1 MAFDMAFGYK
11 LRQTKKNKAMTIEDI
26 LSREE
31 GQTFDRKSI
40 RIKPKDLA
48 VTIIAFANA
57 DGGDLVLGITDGKKE
72 IEGVDDDQKV
82 LNEIRRTPFDF
93 CIPSVNT
100 QVEMLPCVDRTGKD
114 NHVLVFHIEPS
125 MRVYANQADEVFL
138 RVGDKSKKLS
148 FDERFQLMNDKGQTC
163 YEETAVYSAEL
174 NDIDMTLVD
183 DYCQKIRYGK
193 SSLEFLTENHGY
205 IIEKNGKLHP
215 TIVTLLLFGKKPQD
229 FLPRASVR
237 FIRYEGTEEKT
248 GTEMNVIKDVIF
260 EGPVREQIDKSVAF
274 LATQIKE
281 RTYLGAD
288 GKFVTEAEYPEFVRQ
303 EMIVNACCHRDL
315 SITGTDIQ
323 VKLFDDK
330 LVVESPGNL
339 PGLVRPDN
347 IRHTHFSRNPRLA
360 RYLKTYKYVKE
371 FGEGVDRMCREME
384 ADGLLPIKYYKNDFI
399 LRAVAW
405 SKNAKVDSNDKVA
418 ISSDKVAIS
427 SDKVAIKWS
436 EVKEKCSPNTIKIL
450 EHLVKNASISN
461 AIAREITGLSSPGV
475 RKILNGL
482 VETKIVTPEGEKK
495 SRVYHLKV
503 DFTFD

>member
-1 MAFDMAFGYK
+1 
-11 LRQTKKNKAMTIEDI
+11 MTIEDI

-183 DYCQKIRYGK
+183 DYCQKIGYGK

-384 ADGLLPIKYYKNDFI
+384 ADGLLPIKYYKNNFI

-405 SKNAKVDSNDKVA
+405 SKNAKVD
-418 ISSDKVAIS
+418 SSDKVAIS

>member
-1 MAFDMAFGYK
+1 
-11 LRQTKKNKAMTIEDI
+11 MTIEDI

-48 VTIIAFANA
+48 VTMIAFANA
-57 DGGDLVLGITDGKKE
+57 DGGDLVVGITDGKKE
-72 IEGVDDDQKV
+72 IEGVDGDEKI

-93 CIPSVNT
+93 CAPSVNA
-100 QVEMLPCVDRTGKD
+100 QVEMVPCLDRTGKD

-125 MRVYANQADEVFL
+125 LRVYANQADEVFL

-148 FDERFQLMNDKGQTC
+148 FDERFQLMNDKGQSC
-163 YEETAVYSAEL
+163 YEETAVYSAGL
-174 NDIDMTLVD
+174 DDIDMSLVD
-183 DYCQKIRYGK
+183 DYCQKSGYSK
-193 SSLEFLTENHGY
+193 SSMEFLTENHGY
-205 IIEKNGKLHP
+205 VVERNGKKHP
-215 TIVTLLLFGKKPQD
+215 TVASLLMFGKKPQD

-248 GTEMNVIKDVIF
+248 GAEMNVIKDVIF
-260 EGPVREQIDKSVAF
+260 EGPVREQIDKSVSF

-288 GKFVTEAEYPEFVRQ
+288 GKFITEVEYPEFVRQ

-323 VKLFDDK
+323 VKLFDDR

-399 LRAVAW
+399 LQAVAW
-405 SKNAKVDSNDKVA
+405 SKNAKNAGSDKMAISGDKVLISVDKEA
-418 ISSDKVAIS
+418 ISGDKVL
-427 SDKVAIKWS
+427 IKWN
-436 EVKEKCSPNTIKIL
+436 EVKERCLPNTIKIL
-450 EHLVKNASISN
+450 EYLAQNESISN
-461 AIAREITGLSSPGV
+461 AAAREITGLSASGV
-475 RKILNGL
+475 RRILNDL
-482 VETKIVTPEGEKK
+482 IENKIVVPKGDKK
-495 SRVYHLKV
+495 SRVYHLIV
-503 DFTFD
+503 EFEFD

>member
-1 MAFDMAFGYK
+1 
-11 LRQTKKNKAMTIEDI
+11 MTIEDI

-57 DGGDLVLGITDGKKE
+57 DGGDLVVGITDGKKE

-174 NDIDMTLVD
+174 NDIDITLVD
-183 DYCQKIRYGK
+183 DYCQKIGYGK

-405 SKNAKVDSNDKVA
+405 SKNAKVDSSDKVA

>member
-1 MAFDMAFGYK
+1 
-11 LRQTKKNKAMTIEDI
+11 MTIEDI

-57 DGGDLVLGITDGKKE
+57 DGGDLVVGITDGKKE

-93 CIPSVNT
+93 CVPSVNT
-100 QVEMLPCVDRTGKD
+100 QVEMLSCVDRTGKD

-183 DYCQKIRYGK
+183 DYCQKIGYGK

-339 PGLVRPDN
+339 PGLVRPEN

>member
-1 MAFDMAFGYK
+1 
-11 LRQTKKNKAMTIEDI
+11 MTIEDI

-57 DGGDLVLGITDGKKE
+57 DGGDLVVGITDGKKE

-100 QVEMLPCVDRTGKD
+100 HLEMLPCVDRTGKD

-163 YEETAVYSAEL
+163 YEETAVYNAEL
-174 NDIDMTLVD
+174 SDIDMTLVD
-183 DYCQKIRYGK
+183 DYCQKIGYGK

-288 GKFVTEAEYPEFVRQ
+288 GKFVTETEYPEFVRQ

-405 SKNAKVDSNDKVA
+405 SKNSKVDSSDKVA

>member
-1 MAFDMAFGYK
+1 
-11 LRQTKKNKAMTIEDI
+11 MTIEDI

-31 GQTFDRKSI
+31 GQTFDRKSV

-48 VTIIAFANA
+48 VTMIAFANA
-57 DGGDLVLGITDGKKE
+57 DGGDLVVGITDGKRE
-72 IEGVDDDQKV
+72 IEGVDGDEKI
-82 LNEIRRTPFDF
+82 LNDIRRTPFDF
-93 CIPSVNT
+93 CSPSVNA
-100 QVEMLPCVDRTGKD
+100 QIEMVPCVDRTGKD

-125 MRVYANQADEVFL
+125 LRVYANQADEVFL

-148 FDERFQLMNDKGQTC
+148 FDERFQLMNDKGQSC
-163 YEETAVYSAEL
+163 YEETAVYSAGL
-174 NDIDMTLVD
+174 DDLDMALVD
-183 DYCQKIRYGK
+183 DYCQKSGYGK
-193 SSLEFLTENHGY
+193 SSMELLTENHGY
-205 IIEKNGKLHP
+205 LVERNGKMHP
-215 TIVTLLLFGKKPQD
+215 TVVSLLMFGKKPQD

-248 GTEMNVIKDVIF
+248 GAEMNVIKDMIF

-288 GKFVTEAEYPEFVRQ
+288 GKFVTEVEYPEFVRQ

-323 VKLFDDK
+323 VKLFDDR

-405 SKNAKVDSNDKVA
+405 SKNAKDA
-418 ISSDKVAIS
+418 GSDKVAIS

-436 EVKEKCSPNTIKIL
+436 EVKERCSPNTIKIL
-450 EHLVKNASISN
+450 EHLAQNGSISN
-461 AIAREITGLSSPGV
+461 AVAREITGLSSPGA
-475 RKILNGL
+475 RKILSHLAEN
-482 VETKIVTPEGEKK
+482 KIVSPEGDKK
-495 SRVYHLKV
+495 SRVYHLMV
-503 DFTFD
+503 EFIFD

>member
-1 MAFDMAFGYK
+1 
-11 LRQTKKNKAMTIEDI
+11 MTIEDI

-31 GQTFDRKSI
+31 GQTFDRKSV
-40 RIKPKDLA
+40 RINPKDLA
-48 VTIIAFANA
+48 VTMIAFANA
-57 DGGDLVLGITDGKKE
+57 DGGDLVVGITDGKKE
-72 IEGVDDDQKV
+72 IEGVDGDENI

-93 CIPSVNT
+93 CAPSVNA
-100 QVEMLPCVDRTGKD
+100 QIEMVPCVDRTGQD

-125 MRVYANQADEVFL
+125 LRVYANQADEVFL

-148 FDERFQLMNDKGQTC
+148 FDERFQLMNDKGQSC
-163 YEETAVYSAEL
+163 YEETAVYSAGL
-174 NDIDMTLVD
+174 DDIDMNLVD
-183 DYCQKIRYGK
+183 DYCQKLGYSK
-193 SSLEFLTENHGY
+193 SSMEFLTENHGY
-205 IIEKNGKLHP
+205 VVEKNGMLHP
-215 TIVTLLLFGKKPQD
+215 TVVSLLLFGKKPQD

-288 GKFVTEAEYPEFVRQ
+288 GKFVTEVEYPEFVRQ

-323 VKLFDDK
+323 VKLFDDR

-405 SKNAKVDSNDKVA
+405 SKNAKDAGSDKVA
-418 ISSDKVAIS
+418 TSSDKVALS

-436 EVKEKCSPNTIKIL
+436 DVKEKCSPNTIKIL
-450 EHLVKNASISN
+450 EHLAQNGSISN
-461 AIAREITGLSSPGV
+461 AVAREITGLSSPGA
-475 RKILNGL
+475 RKILSHLAEN
-482 VETKIVTPEGEKK
+482 KIVSPEGDKK
-495 SRVYHLKV
+495 SRVYHLMV
-503 DFTFD
+503 EFIFD

>member
-1 MAFDMAFGYK
+1 MAFGYK

-163 YEETAVYSAEL
+163 YEETAVYNAEL
-174 NDIDMTLVD
+174 SDIDMTLVD
-183 DYCQKIRYGK
+183 DYCQKIGYGK

-405 SKNAKVDSNDKVA
+405 SKNSKVDSSDKVA

>member
-1 MAFDMAFGYK
+1 
-11 LRQTKKNKAMTIEDI
+11 MTIEDI

-57 DGGDLVLGITDGKKE
+57 DGGDLVVGITDGKKE

-174 NDIDMTLVD
+174 NDIDITLVD
-183 DYCQKIRYGK
+183 DYCQKIGYGK

-384 ADGLLPIKYYKNDFI
+384 ADGLLPIKYYKNNFI

-405 SKNAKVDSNDKVA
+405 SKNAKVD
-418 ISSDKVAIS
+418 SSDKVAIS

>member
-1 MAFDMAFGYK
+1 MAFGYK

-405 SKNAKVDSNDKVA
+405 SKNAKVDSSDKVA

>member
-1 MAFDMAFGYK
+1 
-11 LRQTKKNKAMTIEDI
+11 MTIEDI

-48 VTIIAFANA
+48 VTMIAFANA
-57 DGGDLVLGITDGKKE
+57 DGGDLVVGITDSKKE
-72 IEGVDDDQKV
+72 IEGVDGDEKI

-93 CIPSVNT
+93 CAPSVNA
-100 QVEMLPCVDRTGKD
+100 QVEMVPCVDRTGKD

-125 MRVYANQADEVFL
+125 LRVYANQADEVFL

-148 FDERFQLMNDKGQTC
+148 FDERFQLMNDKGQSC

-174 NDIDMTLVD
+174 DDIDMSLVD
-183 DYCQKIRYGK
+183 DYCQKSGYSK
-193 SSLEFLTENHGY
+193 SSMEFLTENHGY
-205 IIEKNGKLHP
+205 VVERNGKKHP
-215 TIVTLLLFGKKPQD
+215 TVASLLMFGKKPQD

-248 GTEMNVIKDVIF
+248 GAEMNVIKDVIF

-288 GKFVTEAEYPEFVRQ
+288 GKFITEVEYPEFVRQ

-323 VKLFDDK
+323 VKLFDDR

-399 LRAVAW
+399 LQAVAW
-405 SKNAKVDSNDKVA
+405 SKNAKEA
-418 ISSDKVAIS
+418 GSDKVAIS
-427 SDKVAIKWS
+427 GDKVLISVDKEAISGDKVLIKWN
-436 EVKEKCSPNTIKIL
+436 EVKERCLPNTIKIL
-450 EHLVKNASISN
+450 EYLAQNESISN
-461 AIAREITGLSSPGV
+461 AAAREITGLSASGV
-475 RKILNGL
+475 RRILNDL
-482 VETKIVTPEGEKK
+482 IENKIVVPKGDKK
-495 SRVYHLKV
+495 SRVYHLIV
-503 DFTFD
+503 EFVFD

>member
-1 MAFDMAFGYK
+1 
-11 LRQTKKNKAMTIEDI
+11 MTIEDI

-31 GQTFDRKSI
+31 GQTFDRKSV

-48 VTIIAFANA
+48 VTMIAFANA
-57 DGGDLVLGITDGKKE
+57 DGGDLVVGITDGKRE
-72 IEGVDDDQKV
+72 IEGVDGDEKI
-82 LNEIRRTPFDF
+82 LNDIRRTPFDF
-93 CIPSVNT
+93 CSPSVNA
-100 QVEMLPCVDRTGKD
+100 QIEMVPCVDRTGKD

-125 MRVYANQADEVFL
+125 LRVYANQADEVFL

-148 FDERFQLMNDKGQTC
+148 FDERFQLMNDKGQSC
-163 YEETAVYSAEL
+163 YEETAVYSAGL
-174 NDIDMTLVD
+174 DDLDMALVD
-183 DYCQKIRYGK
+183 DYCQKSGYGK
-193 SSLEFLTENHGY
+193 SSMELLTENHGY
-205 IIEKNGKLHP
+205 LVERNGKMHP
-215 TIVTLLLFGKKPQD
+215 TVVSLLMFGKKPQD

-248 GTEMNVIKDVIF
+248 GAEMNVIKDMIF

-288 GKFVTEAEYPEFVRQ
+288 GKFVTEVEYPEFVRQ

-323 VKLFDDK
+323 VKLFDDR

-405 SKNAKVDSNDKVA
+405 SKNAKDAGSDKVA

-436 EVKEKCSPNTIKIL
+436 EVKERCSPNTIKIL
-450 EHLVKNASISN
+450 EHLAQNGSISN
-461 AIAREITGLSSPGV
+461 AVAREITGLSSPGA
-475 RKILNGL
+475 RKILSHLAEN
-482 VETKIVTPEGEKK
+482 KIVSPEGDKK
-495 SRVYHLKV
+495 SRVYHLMV
-503 DFTFD
+503 EFIFD

>member
-1 MAFDMAFGYK
+1 
-11 LRQTKKNKAMTIEDI
+11 MTIEDI

>member
-360 RYLKTYKYVKE
+360 RYLKT
-371 FGEGVDRMCREME
+371 
-384 ADGLLPIKYYKNDFI
+384 
-399 LRAVAW
+399 
-405 SKNAKVDSNDKVA
+405 
-418 ISSDKVAIS
+418 
-427 SDKVAIKWS
+427 
-436 EVKEKCSPNTIKIL
+436 
-450 EHLVKNASISN
+450 
-461 AIAREITGLSSPGV
+461 
-475 RKILNGL
+475 
-482 VETKIVTPEGEKK
+482 
-495 SRVYHLKV
+495 
-503 DFTFD
+503 

>member
-1 MAFDMAFGYK
+1 
-11 LRQTKKNKAMTIEDI
+11 MTIEDI

-31 GQTFDRKSI
+31 GQTFDRKSV

-48 VTIIAFANA
+48 VTMIAFANA
-57 DGGDLVLGITDGKKE
+57 DGGDLVVGITDGKRN
-72 IEGVDDDQKV
+72 IEGVDGDEKI
-82 LNEIRRTPFDF
+82 LNDIRRTPFDF
-93 CIPSVNT
+93 CVPSVNA
-100 QVEMLPCVDRTGKD
+100 QVDMVPCIDRTGKE

-125 MRVYANQADEVFL
+125 LRVYANQADEVFL

-148 FDERFQLMNDKGQTC
+148 FDERFQLMNDKGQSC
-163 YEETAVYSAEL
+163 YEETVVYSAGL
-174 NDIDMTLVD
+174 DDLDMALVD
-183 DYCQKIRYGK
+183 DYCQKSGYGK
-193 SSLEFLTENHGY
+193 SSMEFLTENHGY
-205 IIEKNGKLHP
+205 VVEKNGKLHP
-215 TIVTLLLFGKKPQD
+215 TVVSLLLFGKKPQD

-237 FIRYEGTEEKT
+237 FIRYEGIEEKT

-260 EGPVREQIDKSVAF
+260 EGSVREQIDKSVAF

-288 GKFVTEAEYPEFVRQ
+288 GKFVTEVEYPEFVRQ

-323 VKLFDDK
+323 VKLFDDR

-347 IRHTHFSRNPRLA
+347 IRYTHFSRNPRLA

-405 SKNAKVDSNDKVA
+405 SKNAKDA
-418 ISSDKVAIS
+418 GSDKVAIS

-436 EVKEKCSPNTIKIL
+436 EVKERCSPNTIKIL
-450 EHLVKNASISN
+450 EHLAQNGSISN

-475 RKILNGL
+475 RKIFSHLAEN
-482 VETKIVTPEGEKK
+482 KIVSPEGDKK
-495 SRVYHLKV
+495 SRIYHLMV
-503 DFTFD
+503 EFMFD

>member
-1 MAFDMAFGYK
+1 MAFGYK

-163 YEETAVYSAEL
+163 YEETAVYNAEL
-174 NDIDMTLVD
+174 SDIDMTLVD

-405 SKNAKVDSNDKVA
+405 SKNAKVDS
-418 ISSDKVAIS
+418 SDKVAIS

>member
-1 MAFDMAFGYK
+1 
-11 LRQTKKNKAMTIEDI
+11 MTIEEI

-31 GQTFDRKSI
+31 GQTFDRKSV

-48 VTIIAFANA
+48 VTMIAFANA
-57 DGGDLVLGITDGKKE
+57 DGGDLVVGITDGKKE
-72 IEGVDDDQKV
+72 IEGVDGDENI

-93 CIPSVNT
+93 CAPSVNA
-100 QVEMLPCVDRTGKD
+100 QIEMVPCIDRTGKD

-125 MRVYANQADEVFL
+125 LRVYANQADEVFL

-148 FDERFQLMNDKGQTC
+148 FDERFQLMNDKGQSC
-163 YEETAVYSAEL
+163 YEETAVYSAGL
-174 NDIDMTLVD
+174 DDIDMTLVD
-183 DYCQKIRYGK
+183 DYCQKIGYGK
-193 SSLEFLTENHGY
+193 SSMEFLTENHGY
-205 IIEKNGKLHP
+205 VVEKNGKLHP
-215 TIVTLLLFGKKPQD
+215 TVVSLLLFGKKPQD

-288 GKFVTEAEYPEFVRQ
+288 GKFVTEVEYPEFVRQ

-323 VKLFDDK
+323 VKLFDDR

-405 SKNAKVDSNDKVA
+405 SKNAKDAGSDKVA
-418 ISSDKVAIS
+418 LSSDKVALS

-436 EVKEKCSPNTIKIL
+436 DVKEKCSPNTIKIL
-450 EHLVKNASISN
+450 EHLAHNGSISN
-461 AIAREITGLSSPGV
+461 AVAREITGLSSPGA
-475 RKILNGL
+475 RKILSHLAEN
-482 VETKIVTPEGEKK
+482 KIVSPEGDKK
-495 SRVYHLKV
+495 SRVYHLMV
-503 DFTFD
+503 EFIFD

>member
-1 MAFDMAFGYK
+1 
-11 LRQTKKNKAMTIEDI
+11 MTIEDI

-31 GQTFDRKSI
+31 GQTFDRKSV

-48 VTIIAFANA
+48 VTMIAFANA
-57 DGGDLVLGITDGKKE
+57 DGGDLVVGITDGKKE
-72 IEGVDDDQKV
+72 IEGVDGDEKI
-82 LNEIRRTPFDF
+82 LNDIRRTPFDF
-93 CIPSVNT
+93 CSPSVNA
-100 QVEMLPCVDRTGKD
+100 QIEMVPCVDRTGKD

-125 MRVYANQADEVFL
+125 LRVYANQADEVFL

-148 FDERFQLMNDKGQTC
+148 FDERFQLMNDKGQSC
-163 YEETAVYSAEL
+163 YEETAVYSAGL
-174 NDIDMTLVD
+174 DDLDMALVD
-183 DYCQKIRYGK
+183 DYCQKSGYDK
-193 SSLEFLTENHGY
+193 SSMEFLTENHGY
-205 IIEKNGKLHP
+205 LVERNGKMHP
-215 TIVTLLLFGKKPQD
+215 TVVSLLMFGKKPQD

-248 GTEMNVIKDVIF
+248 GAEMNVIKDMIF

-288 GKFVTEAEYPEFVRQ
+288 GKFITEVEYPEFVRQ

-323 VKLFDDK
+323 VKLFDDR

-371 FGEGVDRMCREME
+371 FGEGVDRMCRDME

-405 SKNAKVDSNDKVA
+405 SKNAKDAGSDKEAISGDKLLISVDKEATSGDKVL
-418 ISSDKVAIS
+418 
-427 SDKVAIKWS
+427 IKWS
-436 EVKEKCSPNTIKIL
+436 EVKGRCLPNTIKIL
-450 EHLVKNASISN
+450 EYLAHNESISN
-461 AIAREITGLSSPGV
+461 SVAREITGLSASGV
-475 RKILNGL
+475 RRILNNL
-482 VETKIVTPEGEKK
+482 IENKIVSPVGDKK
-495 SRVYHLKV
+495 SRVYHLMV
-503 DFTFD
+503 AFIFD

>member
-1 MAFDMAFGYK
+1 
-11 LRQTKKNKAMTIEDI
+11 MTIEDI

-405 SKNAKVDSNDKVA
+405 SKNAKVDS
-418 ISSDKVAIS
+418 SDKVAIS

>member
-1 MAFDMAFGYK
+1 
-11 LRQTKKNKAMTIEDI
+11 MTIEDI

-57 DGGDLVLGITDGKKE
+57 DGGDLVVGITDGKKE

-148 FDERFQLMNDKGQTC
+148 FGERFQLMNDKVQTC

-174 NDIDMTLVD
+174 NDIYMTLVD
-183 DYCQKIRYGK
+183 DYCQKIGYGK

-339 PGLVRPDN
+339 PGLVRPEN

>member
-1 MAFDMAFGYK
+1 
-11 LRQTKKNKAMTIEDI
+11 MTIEDI

-48 VTIIAFANA
+48 VTMIAFANA
-57 DGGDLVLGITDGKKE
+57 DGGDLVVGITDGKKE
-72 IEGVDDDQKV
+72 IEGVDGDEKI

-93 CIPSVNT
+93 CAPSVNA
-100 QVEMLPCVDRTGKD
+100 QVEMVPCVDRTGKD

-125 MRVYANQADEVFL
+125 LRVYANQADEVFL

-148 FDERFQLMNDKGQTC
+148 FDERFQLMNDKGQSC

-174 NDIDMTLVD
+174 DDIDMSLVD
-183 DYCQKIRYGK
+183 DYCQKSGYSK
-193 SSLEFLTENHGY
+193 SSMEFLTENHGY
-205 IIEKNGKLHP
+205 VVERNGKKHP
-215 TIVTLLLFGKKPQD
+215 TVASLLMFGKKPQD

-288 GKFVTEAEYPEFVRQ
+288 GKFITEVEYPEFVRQ

-323 VKLFDDK
+323 VKLFDDR

-399 LRAVAW
+399 LQAVAW
-405 SKNAKVDSNDKVA
+405 SKNAKEA
-418 ISSDKVAIS
+418 GSDKVAIS
-427 SDKVAIKWS
+427 GDKVLISVDKEAISGDKVLIKWN
-436 EVKEKCSPNTIKIL
+436 EVKERCLPNTIKIL
-450 EHLVKNASISN
+450 EYLAQNESISN
-461 AIAREITGLSSPGV
+461 AAAREITGLSASGV
-475 RKILNGL
+475 RRILNDL
-482 VETKIVTPEGEKK
+482 IENKIVVPKGDKK
-495 SRVYHLKV
+495 SRVYHLIV
-503 DFTFD
+503 EFVFD

>member
-1 MAFDMAFGYK
+1 
-11 LRQTKKNKAMTIEDI
+11 MTIEDI

-48 VTIIAFANA
+48 VTMIAFANA
-57 DGGDLVLGITDGKKE
+57 DGGDLVVGITDGKKE
-72 IEGVDDDQKV
+72 IEGVDGDEKI

-93 CIPSVNT
+93 CAPSVNA
-100 QVEMLPCVDRTGKD
+100 QVEMVPCIDRTGKD

-125 MRVYANQADEVFL
+125 LRVYANQADEVFL

-148 FDERFQLMNDKGQTC
+148 FDERFQLMNDKGQSC

-174 NDIDMTLVD
+174 DDIDMSLVD
-183 DYCQKIRYGK
+183 DYCQKSGYSK
-193 SSLEFLTENHGY
+193 SSMEFLTENHGY
-205 IIEKNGKLHP
+205 VVERNGKKHP
-215 TIVTLLLFGKKPQD
+215 TVASLLMFGKKPQD

-288 GKFVTEAEYPEFVRQ
+288 GKFITEVEYPEFVRQ

-323 VKLFDDK
+323 VKLFDDR

-399 LRAVAW
+399 LQAVAW
-405 SKNAKVDSNDKVA
+405 SKNAKEA
-418 ISSDKVAIS
+418 GSDKVAIS
-427 SDKVAIKWS
+427 GDKVLISVDKEAISGDKVLIKWN
-436 EVKEKCSPNTIKIL
+436 EVKERCLPNTIKIL
-450 EHLVKNASISN
+450 EYLTQNESISN
-461 AIAREITGLSSPGV
+461 AAAREITGLSASGV
-475 RKILNGL
+475 RRILNDL
-482 VETKIVTPEGEKK
+482 IENKIVVPKGDKK
-495 SRVYHLKV
+495 SRVYHLIV
-503 DFTFD
+503 EFVFD

>member
-1 MAFDMAFGYK
+1 
-11 LRQTKKNKAMTIEDI
+11 MTIEDI

-57 DGGDLVLGITDGKKE
+57 DGGDLVVGITDGKKE

-174 NDIDMTLVD
+174 NDIDITLVD
-183 DYCQKIRYGK
+183 DYCQKIGYGK

-405 SKNAKVDSNDKVA
+405 SKNAKVDS
-418 ISSDKVAIS
+418 SDKVAIS

>member
-1 MAFDMAFGYK
+1 
-11 LRQTKKNKAMTIEDI
+11 MTIEDI

-31 GQTFDRKSI
+31 GQTFDRKSV

-48 VTIIAFANA
+48 VTMIAFANA
-57 DGGDLVLGITDGKKE
+57 DGGDLVVGITDGKRE
-72 IEGVDDDQKV
+72 IEGVDGDEKI
-82 LNEIRRTPFDF
+82 LNDIRRTPFDF
-93 CIPSVNT
+93 CSPSVNA
-100 QVEMLPCVDRTGKD
+100 QIEMVPCIDRTGKE

-125 MRVYANQADEVFL
+125 LRVYANQADEVFL

-148 FDERFQLMNDKGQTC
+148 FDERFQLMNDKGQSC
-163 YEETAVYSAEL
+163 YEETAVYSAGL
-174 NDIDMTLVD
+174 DDIDMSLVD
-183 DYCQKIRYGK
+183 DYCQKSGYGK
-193 SSLEFLTENHGY
+193 SSMEFLTENHGY
-205 IIEKNGKLHP
+205 VVERNGKKHP
-215 TIVTLLLFGKKPQD
+215 TVASLLMFGKKPQD

-237 FIRYEGTEEKT
+237 FIRYEGREEKT
-248 GTEMNVIKDVIF
+248 GAEMNVIKDVIF

-288 GKFVTEAEYPEFVRQ
+288 GKFITEVEYPEFVRQ

-323 VKLFDDK
+323 VKLFDDR

-399 LRAVAW
+399 LQAVAW
-405 SKNAKVDSNDKVA
+405 SKNAKNA
-418 ISSDKVAIS
+418 GSDKMATS

-436 EVKEKCSPNTIKIL
+436 EVTERCAPNTIKIL
-450 EHLVKNASISN
+450 EYLIKNGSVSN
-461 AIAREITGLSSPGV
+461 TVAREITWLSSPGV
-475 RKILNGL
+475 RKILSNL
-482 VETKIVTPEGEKK
+482 VENKIVSPEGGNK
-495 SRVYHLKV
+495 SRVYHLIV
-503 DFTFD
+503 EFVFD

>member
-1 MAFDMAFGYK
+1 
-11 LRQTKKNKAMTIEDI
+11 MTIEDI

-31 GQTFDRKSI
+31 GQTFDRKSV

-48 VTIIAFANA
+48 VTMIAFANA
-57 DGGDLVLGITDGKKE
+57 DGGDLVVGITDGKKE
-72 IEGVDDDQKV
+72 IEGVDGDENI

-93 CIPSVNT
+93 CAPSVNA
-100 QVEMLPCVDRTGKD
+100 QIEMVPCVDRTGQD

-125 MRVYANQADEVFL
+125 LRVYANQADEVFL

-148 FDERFQLMNDKGQTC
+148 FDERFQLMNDKGQSC
-163 YEETAVYSAEL
+163 YEETAVYSAGL
-174 NDIDMTLVD
+174 DDIDMNLVD
-183 DYCQKIRYGK
+183 DYCQKLGYSK
-193 SSLEFLTENHGY
+193 SSMEFLIENHGY
-205 IIEKNGKLHP
+205 VVEKNGMLHP
-215 TIVTLLLFGKKPQD
+215 TVVSLLLFGKKPQD

-288 GKFVTEAEYPEFVRQ
+288 GKFVTEVEYPEFVRQ

-323 VKLFDDK
+323 VKLFDDR

-405 SKNAKVDSNDKVA
+405 SKNAKDAGSDKVA
-418 ISSDKVAIS
+418 TSSDKVALS

-436 EVKEKCSPNTIKIL
+436 DVKEKCSPNTIKIL
-450 EHLVKNASISN
+450 EHLAQNGSISN
-461 AIAREITGLSSPGV
+461 AVAREITGLSSPGA
-475 RKILNGL
+475 RKILSHLAEN
-482 VETKIVTPEGEKK
+482 KIVSPEGDKK
-495 SRVYHLKV
+495 SRVYHLMV
-503 DFTFD
+503 EFIFD

>member
-1 MAFDMAFGYK
+1 
-11 LRQTKKNKAMTIEDI
+11 MTIEDI

-48 VTIIAFANA
+48 VTMIAFANA
-57 DGGDLVLGITDGKKE
+57 DGGDLVVGITDSKKE
-72 IEGVDDDQKV
+72 IEGVDGDEKI

-93 CIPSVNT
+93 CAPSVNA
-100 QVEMLPCVDRTGKD
+100 QVEMVPCVDRTGKD
-114 NHVLVFHIEPS
+114 NHVLVFHVEPS
-125 MRVYANQADEVFL
+125 LRVYVNQADEVFL

-148 FDERFQLMNDKGQTC
+148 FDERFQLMNDKGQSC

-174 NDIDMTLVD
+174 DDIDMSLVD
-183 DYCQKIRYGK
+183 DYCQKSGYSK
-193 SSLEFLTENHGY
+193 SSMEFLTENHGY
-205 IIEKNGKLHP
+205 VVERNGKKHP
-215 TIVTLLLFGKKPQD
+215 TVASLLMFGKKPQD

-288 GKFVTEAEYPEFVRQ
+288 GKFITEVEYPEFVRQ

-323 VKLFDDK
+323 VKLFDDR

-399 LRAVAW
+399 LQAVAW
-405 SKNAKVDSNDKVA
+405 SKNAKEAGSDKVA

-436 EVKEKCSPNTIKIL
+436 EVT
-450 EHLVKNASISN
+450 ASRI
-461 AIAREITGLSSPGV
+461 
-475 RKILNGL
+475 
-482 VETKIVTPEGEKK
+482 
-495 SRVYHLKV
+495 
-503 DFTFD
+503 